1 MAAEEEEEEPPPP
14 ALEGMG
20 AWGGVV
26 LRDWLALLP
35 REPALV
41 PWSIPLVL
49 VALVAVLLFPPPVPL
64 VVWPPLRK

>member
-1 MAAEEEEEEPPPP
+1 MAAEEEEAEREEEPPP
-14 ALEGMG
+14 ALEGTG

-26 LRDWLALLP
+26 LRDWLALLA
-35 REPALV
+35 RDPALV

-49 VALVAVLLFPPPVPL
+49 ALVAVLFPPPL